1 MYVVSCFI
9 ISDMGRRT
17 RFFSCSVY
25 FVGSML
31 RPTSIAIPL
40 KAQSRFWYILVFT
53 KTNIKILFK
62 YDSDLILKR
71 NVEKYNNSSEIYS
84 GWFWWTC
91 NHNGSGNY
99 GTGRHRISGIREEVH
114 GEVQQHSLNL
124 EPSVTWHYQC
134 KFLSQIVTQRKQG
147 LVIFFLFKVE

>member
-71 NVEKYNNSSEIYS
+71 NVENIITHQKYIQVDFGEPVTIMAVVTMGLADTALVEFVKKYMVKYS
-84 GWFWWTC
+84 NTASTWSPVL
-91 NHNGSGNY
+91 H
-99 GTGRHRISGIREEVH
+99 GTTNVSFC
-114 GEVQQHSLNL
+114 LKL
-124 EPSVTWHYQC
+124 
-134 KFLSQIVTQRKQG
+134 
-147 LVIFFLFKVE
+147 